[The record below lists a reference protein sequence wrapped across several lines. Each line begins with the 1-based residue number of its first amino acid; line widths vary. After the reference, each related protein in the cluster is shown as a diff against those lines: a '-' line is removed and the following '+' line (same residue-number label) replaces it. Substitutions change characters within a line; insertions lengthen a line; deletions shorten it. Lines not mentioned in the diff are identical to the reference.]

1 MVIQFE
7 TTSTAAE
14 KKTTSAVATRI
25 VLILYFLNNYYV
37 ISMASIWVPLVPEK
51 LFILRLHSKWFYI
64 LKSNTVWFIILM
76 KWCEI
81 PLGIHT
87 KKKRSKM
94 NSVRWII
101 WNVIL
106 TIWKHPS
113 CFADCFSGCFL
124 SHQRVVSSNF
134 KWFLDERRLRS
145 WYQRWHWYWRQT
157 RRHHV
162 IDLIWFWFWFLSC
175 VVQHIHARL

>member
-1 MVIQFE
+1 MASVGSV
-7 TTSTAAE
+7 STRKAIYFTFTF
-14 KKTTSAVATRI
+14 KM
-25 VLILYFLNNYYV
+25 ILYFKIKYGLVYYFNEMMRN
-37 ISMASIWVPLVPEK
+37 S
-51 LFILRLHSKWFYI
+51 FG
-64 LKSNTVWFIILM
+64 NTY
-76 KWCEI
+76 
-81 PLGIHT
+81 
-87 KKKRSKM
+87 KKMPSKM
-94 NSVRWII
+94 NSVQWII

-162 IDLIWFWFWFLSC
+162 IDLIWFWFWFWCLSC